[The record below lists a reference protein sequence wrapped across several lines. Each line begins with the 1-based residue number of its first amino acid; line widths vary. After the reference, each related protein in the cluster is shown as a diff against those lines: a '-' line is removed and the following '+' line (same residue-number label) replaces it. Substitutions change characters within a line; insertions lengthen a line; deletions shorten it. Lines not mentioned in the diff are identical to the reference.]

1 MKILMIAK
9 MKRLKYS
16 MKQLSWKKGDLFDR
30 VKNPK
35 LELQRI
41 QQLIDVKPFD
51 VGLRELK
58 L

>member
-1 MKILMIAK
+1 
-9 MKRLKYS
+9 